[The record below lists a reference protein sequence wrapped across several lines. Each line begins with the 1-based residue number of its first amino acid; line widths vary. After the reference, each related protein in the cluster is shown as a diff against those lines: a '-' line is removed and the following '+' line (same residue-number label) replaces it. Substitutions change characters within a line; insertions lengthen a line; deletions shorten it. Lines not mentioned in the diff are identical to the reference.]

1 MWCIMPLVVL
11 VLLLS
16 VAVGGLHVCI
26 SLPHAAIAKVM
37 KDGEL
42 TAVTEAP

>member
-1 MWCIMPLVVL
+1 MPLVVL